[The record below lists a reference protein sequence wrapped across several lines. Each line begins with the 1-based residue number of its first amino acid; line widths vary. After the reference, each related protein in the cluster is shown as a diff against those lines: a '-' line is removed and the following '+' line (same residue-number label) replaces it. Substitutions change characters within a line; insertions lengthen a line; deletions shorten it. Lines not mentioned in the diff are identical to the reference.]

1 MSARPLPAALPRALA
16 HGRARG
22 VSLLT
27 AVFLL
32 VVLASLSAAIVGVF
46 SAQQSTS
53 TLDVLGVRADQAAR
67 SGLEWGLYRQLRVQ
81 PGVPSIA
88 CFSATPVTFALP
100 SDGSLAS
107 FSVTVSCSA
116 SADNQAGNTTNRWT
130 ITAVAC
136 NKPGA
141 AGCPNAV
148 ADADYVQ
155 RRVQA
160 ELN

>member
-1 MSARPLPAALPRALA
+1 MSTPRMLRALA
-16 HGRARG
+16 RARSRG

-32 VVLASLSAAIVGVF
+32 VVLASLSAALVSVFGV
-46 SAQQSTS
+46 QQAGTV
-53 TLDVLGVRADQAAR
+53 LDVTGVRADQAAR

-81 PGVPSIA
+81 PTVPSVA
-88 CFSATPVTFALP
+88 CFTPSPVTFALP
-100 SDGSLAS
+100 SDGSLAG
-107 FSVTVSCSA
+107 FSVTVSCVA
-116 SADNQAGNTTNRWT
+116 GADNLAGNTTNRWS

-136 NKPGA
+136 NQPGA
-141 AGCPNAV
+141 GVCPNPNPSPE
-148 ADADYVQ
+148 YVQ

>member
-1 MSARPLPAALPRALA
+1 MSARHMLRALA
-16 HGRARG
+16 HARSRG

-32 VVLASLSAAIVGVF
+32 VVLASLSAALVSVFGV
-46 SAQQSTS
+46 QQAGTV
-53 TLDVLGVRADQAAR
+53 LDVMGVRADQAAR

-81 PGVPSIA
+81 PAVPSVA
-88 CFSATPVTFALP
+88 CFTAVPVTFALP
-100 SDGSLAS
+100 SDGSLAA
-107 FSVTVSCSA
+107 FSVTVSCVA
-116 SADNQAGNTTNRWT
+116 GADNLAGNTTNRWS

-136 NKPGA
+136 NQPGA
-141 AGCPNAV
+141 AGCPNPNPSPE
-148 ADADYVQ
+148 YVQ